1 MSMMAPKIIGEGSI
15 AKRERKTVWRMAERS
30 VGRWTLEEGT
40 WKAKD
45 RALSLISTHRRA
57 TSTFPTLGDGEGGE
71 GGRGKWRGKK
81 LGRGIKCITDKVE
94 RDVCEEEMEER
105 KEGELTEKKEEREE
119 SKERKEREEREEWR
133 RRRSERKSRKEMIG
147 RRGGRVGGGRNGEE
161 GGREDTKEREEERRV
176 RIWEGRQGEE

>member
-1 MSMMAPKIIGEGSI
+1 MDTSGRHLEGEGQGLVPDLD
-15 AKRERKTVWRMAERS
+15 TAESYQHISYPGDS
-30 VGRWTLEEGT
+30 V
-40 WKAKD
+40 
-45 RALSLISTHRRA
+45 
-57 TSTFPTLGDGEGGE
+57 GGE
-71 GGRGKWRGKK
+71 GARGKWRGKK